1 MTGTRNPVHSPDMH
15 SSPLPALT
23 LPTISKLYITEDHL
37 TIKKTILVGGLLGVV
52 VVLSARVAWTRLHP
66 YHPFAQTVF
75 ADAPAAFDFHL
86 TDQNDQ
92 PLSLAQLR
100 GKVVL
105 LTFGFA
111 RCPNICP
118 VTLANLSWAYNVLTP
133 EEKAEVQVL
142 FVSVDPARDTPAHL
156 RGYVPFYNPAFL
168 GVTGTPDE
176 LARTAKAYGV
186 FYAMDPP
193 ADPAKPGEYNVTHSA
208 YVYLIDK
215 QGRWRAMYNHDQLPE
230 RDKLAADLAHYAK
243 E

>member
-1 MTGTRNPVHSPDMH
+1 MEPTSPIAVPPTTAAA
-15 SSPLPALT
+15 SSMAAVPTSRRRIPAVV
-23 LPTISKLYITEDHL
+23 
-37 TIKKTILVGGLLGVV
+37 VGVLLGV
-52 VVLSARVAWTRLHP
+52 LALAGLGYGWARLH
-66 YHPFAQTVF
+66 A
-75 ADAPAAFDFHL
+75 
-86 TDQNDQ
+86 DQNDQ
-92 PLSLAQLR
+92 PLSLDTLR

-118 VTLANLSWAYNVLTP
+118 VTLANLSWAYNVLTL
-133 EEKAEVQVL
+133 EQRAKVQVV
-142 FVSVDPARDTPAHL
+142 FVSVDPARDTPEHL

-168 GVTGTPDE
+168 GATGTLEE

-215 QGRWRAMYNHDQLPE
+215 AGRWRAMYNHDQLPE

>member
-1 MTGTRNPVHSPDMH
+1 MEPPASLETLTGHVVQRPASGQPLRRRAPV
-15 SSPLPALT
+15 LAAGL
-23 LPTISKLYITEDHL
+23 
-37 TIKKTILVGGLLGVV
+37 LLGVL
-52 VVLSARVAWTRLHP
+52 VLAGLGYGWAKLHAYKP
-66 YHPFAQTVF
+66 LAQTVF
-75 ADAPAAFDFHL
+75 ADAPTAYNFHL

-92 PLSLAQLR
+92 PLSLDTLR

-118 VTLANLSWAYNVLTP
+118 VTLANLSWAYNVLAP
-133 EEKAEVQVL
+133 EGKATVQVV
-142 FVSVDPARDTPAHL
+142 FVSVDPARDTPEHL
-156 RGYVPFYNPAFL
+156 RGYVPFYNAAFL
-168 GVTGTPDE
+168 GATGTPDE

-215 QGRWRAMYNHDQLPE
+215 AGRWRAMYNHDQLPE